1 MAIHLNEDHDQRAI
15 DTYHRLIYSLH
26 EDEYAHWMGV
36 LIRKTPLDLWIYAE
50 LIHRVQPDLIIETGT
65 AKGGSALF
73 FSAMQ
78 RMVKPDGLV
87 ITIDEKSCPESI
99 AGRGKSIIHLE
110 GKSQDPDIK
119 TKVENWIDEGDVVMV
134 SLDAGHLTYEVGIE
148 LEFYA
153 PLVTPGSY
161 CVVEDTNIEGNPIGH
176 EGVNGPGKA
185 VKEYLRWHHE
195 EFEADES
202 CERFKLTF
210 NPGGWLRRL

>member
-1 MAIHLNEDHDQRAI
+1 MIQLAEEQDQRAI

-50 LIHRVQPDLIIETGT
+50 LIHRVQPDVIIETGT
-65 AKGGSALF
+65 GKGGSALF

-78 RMVKPDGLV
+78 RMVKPEGTV
-87 ITIDEKSCPESI
+87 VTIDEKPCPDSI
-99 AGRGKSIIHLE
+99 ARHDGIVHHE
-110 GKSQDPDIK
+110 GQSQDPNTK
-119 TKVENWIDEGDVVMV
+119 TIVEGRVDEGDVVMV
-134 SLDAGHLTYEVGIE
+134 SLDAGHLTHEVLVE
-148 LEFYA
+148 LEWYA

-185 VKEYLRWHHE
+185 VKEYLRWHHD
-195 EFEADES
+195 EFEADEL

-210 NPGGWLRRL
+210 NPGGWLRRR